1 MIKQLLQQSTSTN
14 GKARLYAFENTVE
27 LGNLIPPTV
36 SYESGGN
43 TLIVGPSAIIQSA
56 AAQLSQMTSLT
67 LLSTDGEKGDAQIY
81 YADSVQLSGFL
92 GTFTVLVENQG
103 QRLNLAK
110 VAINHDVFDVVLDL
124 SLNGLM
130 SEEVPVPG
138 YYPVGRGYP
147 KLTDALQEIPTLM
160 GTFDK
165 PKYFRLDTDLCA
177 HSSRGV
183 KGCERCVDACPA
195 GALSSQG
202 SEKTGHRIEINPYL
216 CQGVGTCATSC
227 PTEAIHYALPNPQET
242 QKFIERTLANY
253 ESVGG
258 VNPIILICSERH
270 EMYNVMALKALPDN
284 VIPIVVE
291 DLPSV
296 GIDGWFA
303 ALVNGA
309 TQVLF
314 AASRRMPATIQRV
327 LNSEVAIAQELLGQ
341 LSIAKEC
348 IDILYLESLMEG
360 APVLCTE
367 HFDLALG
374 DLQGNKRQRLFT
386 ALDALATSRVPV
398 ENTVAL
404 SSHAPYGAVSCATT
418 GCTLCMSCVAVC
430 PTRALHT
437 DGESPSLQF
446 VEQDCVQCGLCTK
459 ACPEQVLTLTP
470 RMNWDK
476 ESRQAAVVIH
486 QEKAAECL
494 RCHKPFAPQSMI
506 TMLQDKLRGHSH
518 FANDAALN
526 RIAMCEDC
534 RVIDVFES
542 MAVNPENQLNY

>member
-195 GALSSQG
+195 GAAKAPKKQGIELRSIRISAKGWGRVPPVVRQKRFITHYLNHKRHKSSL
-202 SEKTGHRIEINPYL
+202 K
-216 CQGVGTCATSC
+216 
-227 PTEAIHYALPNPQET
+227 
-242 QKFIERTLANY
+242 ERWQT
-253 ESVGG
+253 
-258 VNPIILICSERH
+258 
-270 EMYNVMALKALPDN
+270 MKAL
-284 VIPIVVE
+284 VV
-291 DLPSV
+291 
-296 GIDGWFA
+296 
-303 ALVNGA
+303 
-309 TQVLF
+309 
-314 AASRRMPATIQRV
+314 
-327 LNSEVAIAQELLGQ
+327 
-341 LSIAKEC
+341 
-348 IDILYLESLMEG
+348 
-360 APVLCTE
+360 
-367 HFDLALG
+367 
-374 DLQGNKRQRLFT
+374 
-386 ALDALATSRVPV
+386 
-398 ENTVAL
+398 
-404 SSHAPYGAVSCATT
+404 
-418 GCTLCMSCVAVC
+418 
-430 PTRALHT
+430 
-437 DGESPSLQF
+437 
-446 VEQDCVQCGLCTK
+446 
-459 ACPEQVLTLTP
+459 
-470 RMNWDK
+470 
-476 ESRQAAVVIH
+476 
-486 QEKAAECL
+486 
-494 RCHKPFAPQSMI
+494 
-506 TMLQDKLRGHSH
+506 
-518 FANDAALN
+518 
-526 RIAMCEDC
+526 
-534 RVIDVFES
+534 
-542 MAVNPENQLNY
+542 